1 MIFLYLFYTFC
12 KIGLFGFGGGYAMLS
27 MIQGE
32 VVTRYNWI
40 SASEFTDII
49 AISQMTPG
57 PIGINSATYVGYTA
71 VLNAG
76 YNESWAIFGSCIA
89 TFAVVFPSFILM
101 VIISRFFLKY
111 QKHPVV
117 EAVFKGL
124 RPAVVGLLAAAALVL
139 MNAENFGSYQIDLY
153 QFIISII
160 IFLVTFIGTRKYK
173 NQSYINDYTLRSGRV
188 PALLRI
194 GRLWEIIKKIRM
206 IGSGNNHQ
214 LFVITD

>member
-27 MIQGE
+27 MLQGE

-76 YNESWAIFGSCIA
+76 YSEGWAIFGSCIA

-101 VIISRFFLKY
+101 IVISRFFLKY

-173 NQSYINDYTLRSGRV
+173 INPILMIILCGV
-188 PALLRI
+188 AGFLLY
-194 GRLWEIIKKIRM
+194 
-206 IGSGNNHQ
+206 
-214 LFVITD
+214 

>member
-1 MIFLYLFYTFC
+1 M
-12 KIGLFGFGGGYAMLS
+12 
-27 MIQGE
+27 Q
-32 VVTRYNWI
+32 
-40 SASEFTDII
+40 
-49 AISQMTPG
+49 
-57 PIGINSATYVGYTA
+57 
-71 VLNAG
+71 

-139 MNAENFGSYQIDLY
+139 MNAEKLRQLSNRFVSIHHQYNYFSSNLY
-153 QFIISII
+153 RYTEIQ
-160 IFLVTFIGTRKYK
+160 